1 MDKLFFYDTE
11 LGRLGIRDNSQNI
24 TNLYFESENIY
35 IDDVIIEESDLT
47 KLAYTQ
53 IREYLDGQRKVFDL
67 PLHPTGTEFQI
78 KVWKALTEIPYGE
91 TRSYKDI
98 AISIGNEKA
107 CRAVGMANNKNP
119 IPIIIPCHRV
129 IGANKKLV
137 GYAGGLDLKERLLD
151 LEGISIQ
158 KNKVN
163 KVKEIKF

>member
-24 TNLYFESENIY
+24 TNLYFESENISR
-35 IDDVIIEESDLT
+35 DDVIIEESDLT

-67 PLHPTGTEFQI
+67 PLHPNGIEFQI

-151 LEGISIQ
+151 LEGISVQ

-163 KVKEIKF
+163 K

>member
-1 MDKLFFYDTE
+1 MDKLFFYYTE

-24 TNLYFESENIY
+24 TNLYFESENISR
-35 IDDVIIEESDLT
+35 DDVIIEESDLT

-67 PLHPTGTEFQI
+67 PLHPNGTEFQI

-151 LEGISIQ
+151 LEGISVQ

-163 KVKEIKF
+163 K

>member
-11 LGRLGIRDNSQNI
+11 LGRLGIRDDGQNI
-24 TNLYFESENIY
+24 THVYFGAENISK
-35 IDDVIIEESDLT
+35 DNVVIEESDLT

-53 IREYLDGQRKVFDL
+53 IKEYIDGQRTAFDL
-67 PLHPTGTEFQI
+67 PLHPNGTEFQV

-98 AISIGNEKA
+98 AISIGNKKA

-129 IGANKKLV
+129 IGSNKKLV
-137 GYAGGLDLKERLLD
+137 GYAGGLDLKQKLLN
-151 LEGISIQ
+151 LEGISVQ

-163 KVKEIKF
+163 K

>member
-24 TNLYFESENIY
+24 TNLYFESENISR
-35 IDDVIIEESDLT
+35 DDVIIEESDLT

-67 PLHPTGTEFQI
+67 PLHPNGTEFQI

-107 CRAVGMANNKNP
+107 CRAVGMSNNKNP

-151 LEGISIQ
+151 LEGISVQ

-163 KVKEIKF
+163 K